1 MQHIILMAKF
11 LDVHSFHSLDEST
24 VKELQR
30 SPPDEY
36 GVKHQIFYNKGNDL
50 CFCYVEAPNREVVE
64 KNHEES

>member
-30 SPPDEY
+30 SPPDEF
-36 GVKHQIFYNKGNDL
+36 GVKHHISTTKGMTCVFVNLKCD
-50 CFCYVEAPNREVVE
+50 YMTQP
-64 KNHEES
+64 